1 MHEYSVKQQENKT
14 YCLHKDGNICLCPM
28 NLVTVPVQGKMV
40 GQVGLMPTQ
49 MPCSTIC
56 PFANIEK
63 VKNFQEQENGGSI
76 VNEKQPEKY
85 QYVISCAA
93 RERRIDLPN
102 LEPAQPKPKM
112 TVILPPAAEA

>member
-1 MHEYSVKQQENKT
+1 MHEYSVKKQENDT
-14 YCLHKDGNICLCPM
+14 YTLNKDGNISLCPM
-28 NLVTVPVQGKMV
+28 NLVTIPVQGKM

-63 VKNFQEQENGGSI
+63 VKNFKEQETGGSI
-76 VNEKQPEKY
+76 IDEKQPEKY

-93 RERRIDLPN
+93 RERRIDLPG
-102 LEPAQPKPKM
+102 LEPAQPKPKL
-112 TVILPPAAEA
+112 TVIMPPAAEA